1 MPHRQH
7 GGGGHHQHAGGDHS
21 HAGHQHQHAG
31 HHGGH
36 HDPAM
41 AAALAKYPFLWGAQ
55 EQYIPIASVNVVPG
69 QKIPTVRVPKNGFL
83 LELLFRFVGSANVT
97 AAGTA
102 GTPNLLQ
109 LISSYVL
116 SYNSGFQY
124 RQLGGEQMYVLDL
137 IRNQGV
143 DAVQGGPNWKNYTPT
158 SATNQSVGFCMRDYV
173 GLNTGVN
180 ADKYLLAAHAR
191 NADITLDLTF
201 NPNPSGSFVFRG
213 VGANTETASISGT
226 LYVEGRYLLDPASYT
241 RFDKPNLRR
250 VQQIE
255 SDTSY
260 TQVVIG
266 DNTVAITPLNGPRYL
281 GLLFKATF
289 ANNGD
294 PQGLNSNISRI
305 QLKINNGLNRY
316 DLSSQALAQRNMNE
330 LHRIQGGPI
339 GSPWNGALP
348 PGWYYLDF
356 LSDASINN
364 AVSQVGRNVISTERI
379 ASLWLIV
386 TVNSGTPLTGNNMI
400 ELIKR
405 VELPA
410 VGGTNKLSSP
420 AMEGAA

>member
-1 MPHRQH
+1 MPHQAQR
-7 GGGGHHQHAGGDHS
+7 GGGQRHHQHAGQDHQ
-21 HAGHQHQHAG
+21 HAGHQHAHAG
-31 HHGGH
+31 HGDHQGGAAH
-36 HDPAM
+36 HQM
-41 AAALAKYPFLWGAQ
+41 YPFLWGAQ
-55 EQYIPIASVNVVPG
+55 EQFVPIAAINVTPG
-69 QKIPTVRVPKNGFL
+69 QKAPTVRIPKNGFL
-83 LELLFRFVGSANVT
+83 LELLFRFVGNVNVT

-109 LISSYVL
+109 IINSYIC
-116 SYNSGFQY
+116 SYNGGFQFKN
-124 RQLGGEQMYVLDL
+124 LTGEDIYVMDL

-143 DAVQGGPNWKNYTPT
+143 DAVQGGPSWKNYAPQTT
-158 SATNQSVGFCMRDYV
+158 GNQSVGFVMRDYV

-191 NADITLDLTF
+191 NADITLDITF
-201 NPNPSGSFVFRG
+201 NPNPSGTFAFRG
-213 VGANTETASISGT
+213 VAANTEAATISGT
-226 LYVEGRYLLDPASYT
+226 LFIEGRYLLDPASYA

-255 SDTSY
+255 NDTSY

-266 DNTVAITPLNGPRYL
+266 DNTVSITPLNGPRYL
-281 GLLFKATF
+281 QLAFKCVF
-289 ANNGD
+289 NGVGD
-294 PQGLNSNISRI
+294 PQGASSNVSRI

-316 DLSSQALAQRNMNE
+316 DLSSQALAQRNMND

-339 GSPWNGALP
+339 AAPWNAALP

-379 ASLWLIV
+379 ASLWLVV
-386 TVNSGTPLTGNNMI
+386 TVQNGTNLTANNMI

-410 VGGTNKLSSP
+410 VGGTNKLVSP
-420 AMEGAA
+420 SMEG